1 MNYHRPMDLTKPS
14 TIDSIIHSA
23 TKALFDSDLV
33 ASRLIIATAEWFW
46 FILLMWPGD
55 TMERPTYHIMGH
67 IMHEEAWALLF
78 MFSAIMQ
85 TTIVLSQSYHTLF
98 ARTFAG
104 FNAGLWSFV
113 VISMLLSVSPPPAAI
128 SGEISLAIASVWIWL
143 RPYIIIEG
151 LSRANK
157 QRTQRT

>member
-1 MNYHRPMDLTKPS
+1 MEKLINS
-14 TIDSIIHSA
+14 TSR
-23 TKALFDSDLV
+23 ALFDSDLV

-55 TMERPTYHIMGH
+55 TMLRPTYSIMGH
-67 IMHEEAWALLF
+67 IMHEEAWAMLF
-78 MFSAIMQ
+78 MVSAIMQ
-85 TTIVLSQSYHTLF
+85 TTIVLGQSYHTLF

-113 VISMLLSVSPPPAAI
+113 VISMLLSVTPPPAAI

-151 LSRANK
+151 LSRASK
-157 QRTQRT
+157 QRTQFT